1 MNKNDKLNKMKKLK
15 TSKTCGYNYN
25 NAELYHK
32 IKHHVYKKME
42 KYGLGDRLDLLSEI
56 MEPPKDDP
64 GNLRK
69 IMDLSDPN
77 EDD

>member
-15 TSKTCGYNYN
+15 RCGCNDIRV
-25 NAELYHK
+25 YHE
-32 IKHHVYKKME
+32 IKHHMYNKLE
-42 KYGLGDRLDLLSEI
+42 KCGLGDRYDLLSEVL
-56 MEPPKDDP
+56 EPPKDE